1 MTLKTDHSFTF
12 FSFIHVYVAPTS
24 IILFLQKSENGA
36 CKFLANVVKVLKY
49 RKQERVHKDVLNL
62 TQVVLSV
69 RLRGVWKV
77 PRPQ

>member
-1 MTLKTDHSFTF
+1 MALKTDHSFFF
-12 FSFIHVYVAPTS
+12 FSFIHFYVALTS

-36 CKFLANVVKVLKY
+36 RKFLANVVKVLKY

-69 RLRGVWKV
+69 RERGVWKV